1 MSSLYGNFRQLKFDE
16 VYENAE
22 NFLNDY
28 NSLGIPPILQDEENA
43 KTLYFLLYSRYG
55 NSTIASSDINR
66 FKFNLFSIIWQYGG
80 TWEKR
85 LQIQAKLR
93 SLSLDEESE
102 IYKGSKAIYNQAIN
116 PSVQLADESTST
128 DGELTFINGQNVT
141 KYKKSV
147 LDGLSY
153 LNDLLATDV
162 TGEFLNKFK
171 KLFLVIVEP
180 EKPLWYVT
188 EGDI

>member
-16 VYENAE
+16 VYDNAE

-28 NSLGIPPILQDEENA
+28 KSLGIPPILQDEENA

-66 FKFNLFSIIWQYGG
+66 FKFNLFSLIWQYGG